1 MGLKEQLRADLTAA
15 IRAQDEL
22 TRAALRMVLTAVQ
35 SAEVAGSAARELTDQ
50 QVQDVVRRE
59 AKRRREAAQ
68 AFAVGGAAE
77 RAERELAEERVLTAY
92 LPVQLGDE
100 ELASIIDD
108 AMIVATGEGLT
119 GMGAMGAVMT
129 AVRGKVGGRADGA
142 RVAAAVRARLQG

>member
-35 SAEVAGSAARELTDQ
+35 SEEVAGSAARELTDQ

-68 AFAVGGAAE
+68 AFAAGGAAE

-92 LPVQLGDE
+92 LPAQLGDE
-100 ELASIIDD
+100 ELA
-108 AMIVATGEGLT
+108 VLVREVVTETGAQGQA
-119 GMGAMGAVMT
+119 AMGTVMKAVT
-129 AVRGKVGGRADGA
+129 PRIAGRADGA
-142 RVAAAVRARLQG
+142 RVAAAVRAALSGR